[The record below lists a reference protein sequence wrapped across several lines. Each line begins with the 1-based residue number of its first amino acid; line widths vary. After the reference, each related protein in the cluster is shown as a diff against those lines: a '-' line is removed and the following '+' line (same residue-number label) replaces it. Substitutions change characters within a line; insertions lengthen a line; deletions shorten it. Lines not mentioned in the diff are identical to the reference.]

1 MLIFILRSD
10 DTYCVCEGQIMPCK
24 LKSYFQGVTRI
35 NLIWM
40 TYSKKKKKTLNWMS
54 CFYWFGLIIFLKLYV
69 FSYKKIK
76 LYLGIKLWVVI
87 MH

>member
-40 TYSKKKKKTLNWMS
+40 TYSKKKKKNLKLDELLLLVWTNN
-54 CFYWFGLIIFLKLYV
+54 FLKIV
-69 FSYKKIK
+69 RIFI
-76 LYLGIKLWVVI
+76 
-87 MH
+87 

>member
-40 TYSKKKKKTLNWMS
+40 TYSKKKKKP
-54 CFYWFGLIIFLKLYV
+54 
-69 FSYKKIK
+69 
-76 LYLGIKLWVVI
+76 
-87 MH
+87 